1 MKHAANLVL
10 CVAILASC
18 SPAPAPAPAAPPAAT
33 APAAA
38 NKTTLARVRV
48 VNMDGQ
54 PLPNMMPIAAK
65 QPNAFEKPIAQGA
78 LTDMD
83 GKGVVVIPQDEW
95 LYVRAWDPTRR
106 VFANNFFDVL
116 PGNATQ
122 TDEMVITMV
131 PGASLAMELVT
142 PEGGPAAEQNVG
154 IMMFH
159 PTRGPWWP
167 DEADSD
173 KDGHVTFAS
182 LPPGKYTIKLKT
194 AGGYRIDIP
203 DVVLPPSGS
212 TDLGVVA
219 LQ

>member
-1 MKHAANLVL
+1 MKHAVIIAL
-10 CVAILASC
+10 CAVIGAAC
-18 SPAPAPAPAAPPAAT
+18 SPAPTSAPVTPQPASQNATPQPPAQPV

-38 NKTTLARVRV
+38 NDKTTLARVRV

-78 LTDMD
+78 LTDAD

-131 PGASLAMELVT
+131 PGASLAMSAGLPAPT
-142 PEGGPAAEQNVG
+142 FTRIGP
-154 IMMFH
+154 
-159 PTRGPWWP
+159 GPLCWCW
-167 DEADSD
+167 
-173 KDGHVTFAS
+173 FCQILAS
-182 LPPGKYTIKLKT
+182 G
-194 AGGYRIDIP
+194 
-203 DVVLPPSGS
+203 
-212 TDLGVVA
+212 
-219 LQ
+219 